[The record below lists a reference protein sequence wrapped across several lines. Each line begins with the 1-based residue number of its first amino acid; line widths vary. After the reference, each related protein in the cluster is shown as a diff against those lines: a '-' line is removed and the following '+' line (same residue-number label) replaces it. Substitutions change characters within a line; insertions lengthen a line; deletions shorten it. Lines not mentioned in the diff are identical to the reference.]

1 MKRSKHIS
9 QSAFLVN
16 ESRAR
21 NVALSHDPY
30 AKLWVSD
37 ATRRLWEDFAR
48 EVYPFDD
55 TELPLRNRFYLG
67 VLKMSLLL
75 HPDTVLVNI
84 GAGFT
89 SYPFLTERPCPCI
102 EVDFERVV
110 NFKRLKTDEWKRKGL
125 LPDRDV
131 EFVACDLSKRIEV
144 AALRSRLERELA
156 GRTSTVF
163 LEGITYY
170 LESTI
175 LRDLFAILTKIQ
187 IEGSI
192 IAFDFWTPDAE
203 EHPVHRRFRK
213 FFADRFGHRET
224 EYNLFEPAV
233 LGVPNG
239 YGFVDRADVVE
250 LEKRYSDTTRLAD
263 PKAIL
268 PEHYIVFERTGA

>member
-1 MKRSKHIS
+1 MELDKHIS

-21 NVALSHDPY
+21 NVPLSRDPY

-48 EVYPFDD
+48 KVYPFDD
-55 TELPLRNRFYLG
+55 TEIPLRNRFYLH
-67 VLKMSLLL
+67 VLEMGLLL

-84 GAGFT
+84 AAGFT
-89 SYPFLTERPCPCI
+89 SYPFITEQPCPCI

-110 NFKRLKTDEWKRKGL
+110 NFKRLETEKWKRRGF

-131 EFVACDLSKRIEV
+131 EFIACDLSKRIEI

-170 LESTI
+170 LESEI
-175 LRDLFAILTKIQ
+175 LSDLFALLTKIQ
-187 IEGSI
+187 VEGST

-203 EHPVHRRFRK
+203 EHPIHKRFRK

-224 EYNLFEPAV
+224 GYNLFEPAV
-233 LGVPNG
+233 LGVPRG
-239 YGFVDRADVVE
+239 YGLVERTDVVE
-250 LEKRYSDTTRLAD
+250 LERRYSDTSRLGD
-263 PKAIL
+263 PEAIL
-268 PEHYIVFERTGA
+268 PEHYIVFERTDE